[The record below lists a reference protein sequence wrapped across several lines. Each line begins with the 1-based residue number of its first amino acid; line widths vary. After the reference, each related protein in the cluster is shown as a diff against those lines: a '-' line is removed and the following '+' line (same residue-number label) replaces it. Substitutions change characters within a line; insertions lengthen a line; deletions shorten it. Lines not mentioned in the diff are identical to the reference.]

1 MKAIIVA
8 AGPGSRLRQITS
20 NKPKCLIAIGG
31 KTILERALE
40 ALRENRIE
48 EIVVVK
54 GYCSQLIDYPN
65 ITYYENPNYRENNIL
80 RSLFYAEREMDD
92 DFIFSYSDIIFGNE
106 IVAKLM
112 NQTADIALT
121 VDVNWRQRYQGR
133 DQHPVSEAELVKVKN
148 GQVVKIGK
156 EVVLPDEAH
165 GEFIGLAK
173 FTKSGAEAMR
183 TAYHRIAEERPTAPF
198 QHAASLDKA
207 YMTDMIQEL
216 VDNGSLVRSIDI
228 EGGWMEIDTPQDL
241 EEVRRRFAD
250 SS

>member
-1 MKAIIVA
+1 MRAIIVA
-8 AGPGSRLRQITS
+8 AGPGSRLKQITT

-48 EIVVVK
+48 EIAVVR
-54 GYCSQLIDYPN
+54 GHCSHLIDYPN
-65 ITYYENPNYRENNIL
+65 VTYYENPNYRENNIL
-80 RSLFYAEREMDD
+80 RSLFYAEQEMDD
-92 DFIFSYSDIIFGNE
+92 DFIFSYSDIIFGSE

-133 DQHPVSEAELVKVKN
+133 DQHPVSEAELVKIENDK
-148 GQVVKIGK
+148 VVKIGK
-156 EVVLPDEAH
+156 GVVIPDEAH

-183 TAYHRIAEERPTAPF
+183 TAYHRIAEERPAAPF

-216 VDNGSLVRSIDI
+216 VDNGSLVQSIDI
-228 EGGWMEIDTPQDL
+228 KGGWMEIDTQQDL
-241 EEVRRRFAD
+241 EEVRRRFA
-250 SS
+250 SSS

>member
-8 AGPGSRLRQITS
+8 AGPGSRLNPLTDER
-20 NKPKCLIAIGG
+20 PKCLLQVGG

-40 ALRENRIE
+40 ALRENGIKRIA
-48 EIVVVK
+48 VVR

-92 DFIFSYSDIIFGNE
+92 DFIFSYSDIVYNRE
-106 IVAKLM
+106 IVAQLM
-112 NQTADIALT
+112 ECKAEIALT
-121 VDVNWRQRYQGR
+121 IDVNWLQHYEGR
-133 DQHPVSEAELVKVKN
+133 DLHPISEAELVKLEN

-156 EVVLPDEAH
+156 GVVRLDEAH

-173 FTKSGAEAMR
+173 FTRSGAEAMR
-183 TAYHRIAEERPTAPF
+183 TAYHQIAEERPAAPF
-198 QHAASLDKA
+198 QHAASLEKA

-216 VDNGSLVRSIDI
+216 VDNGSLVQSIDI
-228 EGGWMEIDTPQDL
+228 KGGWMEIDTPQDL
-241 EEVRRRFAD
+241 ERAQRQFVT
-250 SS
+250 